1 MATAVIQTIDRV
13 ACVRVACGRRFRALV
28 AAGSTGFLLI
38 ALTASSATA
47 SAQTPPAAPAS
58 PPANLPTA
66 VPGTEQAKRTAP
78 PLLREGSFISRTRGR
93 LAEDK
98 SRREW
103 TFTPEALD
111 RSGLARTLV
120 LLPNEVLGEAVRV
133 ARLAPDELTYEL
145 TGEVFLYRGRN
156 YVLPALLTPQARE
169 REMPAPAPA
178 NPASA
183 SPNPQPDQKPA
194 LPQDEE
200 AIARELER
208 RLAERLDRMPKVPA
222 SPAPAPAADPAR
234 AEGQP
239 AAPARAD
246 MPIQSRRGQLVRD
259 NATGGWRFVFEGQ
272 LADGG
277 EPSMPVLPCLALERI
292 ENSVR
297 QSDGSLAL
305 TVTGT
310 TTLFEGRSYLLPSV
324 FRVARGG
331 RGIGP

>member
-1 MATAVIQTIDRV
+1 MGLEVIQTIGR
-13 ACVRVACGRRFRALV
+13 ACGGLASQAAA
-28 AAGSTGFLLI
+28 AAGVLVVATCAEF
-38 ALTASSATA
+38 ALG
-47 SAQTPPAAPAS
+47 QQAPAS
-58 PPANLPTA
+58 PPLSPPSPPPV
-66 VPGTEQAKRTAP
+66 VPGTEEAKRTAP
-78 PLLREGSFISRTRGR
+78 PLLREGSFIARARGR
-93 LAEDK
+93 FAEDK
-98 SRREW
+98 ARREW
-103 TFTPEALD
+103 TFTPEAVD
-111 RSGLARTLV
+111 RSGLVRTLV
-120 LLPNEVLGEAVRV
+120 LLPNEVLGDAVRV
-133 ARLAPDELTYEL
+133 ARLAPNELEFEL

-156 YVLPALLTPQARE
+156 YVLPALLTPLAPLE
-169 REMPAPAPA
+169 PPAQVSTAP
-178 NPASA
+178 PPTSTSA
-183 SPNPQPDQKPA
+183 SGTSSPAAPA

-208 RLAERLDRMPKVPA
+208 RLAERLDRMPKP
-222 SPAPAPAADPAR
+222 PAPQPSENAGERPADPLDGR
-234 AEGQP
+234 RSEV
-239 AAPARAD
+239 RSD
-246 MPIQSRRGQLVRD
+246 TPIQSRRGQLVRD

-297 QSDGSLAL
+297 QSDGTLSL